1 MGGGLGQNRGTGGA
15 ILTPNDLVL
24 PFQGSYV
31 CANFGEN
38 RSRNATVRV
47 PTDGQ
52 THTMTDWQTQT
63 DFTIICPMLYA
74 IGMGQ
79 IINKKYYKK

>member
-1 MGGGLGQNRGTGGA
+1 VGQNRERGGA

-24 PFQGSYV
+24 SFGGFYI

-47 PTDGQ
+47 IADGRI
-52 THTMTDWQTQT
+52 H
-63 DFTIICPMLYA
+63 
-74 IGMGQ
+74 
-79 IINKKYYKK
+79 